1 MVTGL
6 SHLAAIFALL
16 SLTAVGGANATLPEL
31 HRKIVENLSLMD
43 ETTFVSL
50 VAIAQLAPGPNVI
63 VISMLGWHLAGVSGL
78 VVATLAMVVPSSLLA
93 LGAERIMNHYSSSP
107 GLILLKQALAPIATG
122 LMLSSGWIMAEATGH
137 GPLLVMITG
146 GMAIF
151 VLATRA
157 NPLWGMVAGALLA
170 AAGARL
176 GISI

>member
-1 MVTGL
+1 MVSGL

-43 ETTFVSL
+43 DTTFVNL
-50 VAIAQLAPGPNVI
+50 VAMAQLAPGPNVI
-63 VISMLGWHLAGVSGL
+63 VISMIGWHLAGASGL
-78 VVATLAMVVPSSLLA
+78 VIATLAMVVPSSLLA
-93 LGAERIMNHYSSSP
+93 LGAERIMTHYLLSS

-146 GMAIF
+146 GMVIF
-151 VLATRA
+151 MLATRV
-157 NPLWGMVAGALLA
+157 NPLWGMIGSALLA
-170 AAGARL
+170 AAGAGL
-176 GISI
+176 GFSI